1 MCNRQGVK
9 AHSWGVSLHSIHL
22 PPCSALPGM
31 TKSKS
36 AAQCHALIQSCDHPG
51 RQDCISMKQVSDF
64 DDDRLFYQDRSL
76 PTLANS
82 IGAPTAANATC
93 LRV

>member
-1 MCNRQGVK
+1 MRDMQGLK
-9 AHSWGVSLHSIHL
+9 AVHL

-51 RQDCISMKQVSDF
+51 RQDCISMKQISDF

-76 PTLANS
+76 PL
-82 IGAPTAANATC
+82 PTA
-93 LRV
+93 